1 MAIDKNKIAAPV
13 AITDPYNLLGIYP
26 KNGVWDVADIVALE
40 RPLLQGGRP
49 GRINKWSRHK
59 PVRYPQAAPLSD
71 NFKVEGTSGTGE
83 PIITYIDQWEGSETD
98 KNQGI
103 RYGLKATIPHGTNIV
118 AIHDTSFD
126 YVAYPHP
133 GTDFCR
139 LSDFDGYDHNAKPNL
154 TGSRIDEINA
164 DVPYLFVNINYYDD
178 SVNPTGVPIE
188 SWLALASDKSV
199 GDYYPAILVTDENGG
214 SYARLLTNTS
224 TNTVT
229 TLRVK
234 GTPMGDVWYSSFR
247 VKFFNDGTVSPSP
260 PVGQSDTF
268 PGEDSVGANLKVT
281 LFLIDR
287 KSFEYWTGVSTIIT
301 LADYFPI
308 PTSIAMTAEISS
320 EYVYCKLVG
329 LGGIPGTYQT
339 AAIALRFSFPN
350 GNPPA
355 GSKYEFEIVMKG
367 VDSYKYVFTY
377 QPNLVFQINVTI
389 QELTASL
396 PLPGIHTYTVY
407 ARVRPVDST
416 GQVVDKVMDSLPET
430 EVKVTIL

>member
-71 NFKVEGTSGTGE
+71 NYPQQAGGVT
-83 PIITYIDQWEGSETD
+83 TYIDQWEGSDTD

-154 TGSRIDEINA
+154 TGSKIDEISA
-164 DVPYLFVNINYYDD
+164 DVPYLFVDINYYDT
-178 SVNPTGVPIE
+178 SVNPTGVPVE
-188 SWLALASDKSV
+188 SWLSLASDKSI
-199 GDYYPAILVTDENGG
+199 GDYYPAILVTDGNG
-214 SYARLLTNTS
+214 SSFARLLTNTS

-229 TLRVK
+229 TLRV
-234 GTPMGDVWYSSFR
+234 GNVWYSAFK
-247 VKFFNDGTVSPSP
+247 VKFFSDGTTPP
-260 PVGQSDTF
+260 ILPVGQSDTF

-281 LFLIDR
+281 LFLIDK
-287 KSFEYWTGVSTIIT
+287 KSFEYWTGVDKQIT
-301 LADYFPI
+301 VADYFPI
-308 PTSIAMTAEISS
+308 PTSIAMTAEINSTYTPIKIVDFTFLSS
-320 EYVYCKLVG
+320 YFQVR
-329 LGGIPGTYQT
+329 I
-339 AAIALRFSFPN
+339 SFPN

-355 GSKYEFEIVMKG
+355 GEKYTFRISGSGFLAIYDYEYKGAGILILNIPLGTTHPDLPPGTHTYYLTCSVYGVSSSGEAGVQLDSLSK
-367 VDSYKYVFTY
+367 
-377 QPNLVFQINVTI
+377 NVTFYI
-389 QELTASL
+389 PDS
-396 PLPGIHTYTVY
+396 GII
-407 ARVRPVDST
+407 S
-416 GQVVDKVMDSLPET
+416 
-430 EVKVTIL
+430 

>member
-1 MAIDKNKIAAPV
+1 MAIDKNKIVAPI

-26 KNGVWDVADIVALE
+26 SNGVWDVADIVALE

-71 NFKVEGTSGTGE
+71 NYTQQSGGVT
-83 PIITYIDQWEGSETD
+83 TYVDQWEGSDTD

-139 LSDFDGYDHNAKPNL
+139 LSDFDGYDHNAEPNL
-154 TGSRIDEINA
+154 IGSKIDEISA
-164 DVPYLFVNINYYDD
+164 DVPYLFVDINYYDT
-178 SVNPTGVPIE
+178 SVNPTGVPVE

-199 GDYYPAILVTDENGG
+199 GDYYPAILATDGNG
-214 SYARLLTNTS
+214 SSFARLLTNAS

-229 TLRVK
+229 TLRV
-234 GTPMGDVWYSSFR
+234 GNVWYSAFK
-247 VKFFNDGTVSPSP
+247 VKFFSDGTVSPIL

-268 PGEDSVGANLKVT
+268 PGENSVGANLKVT
-281 LFLIDR
+281 LFLIDK
-287 KSFEYWTGVSTIIT
+287 KSFEYWMGVDKQIT
-301 LADYFPI
+301 VADYFPI
-308 PTSIAMTAEISS
+308 PTSIAMTAEVSS
-320 EYVYCKLVG
+320 EYVYCKLIG
-329 LGGIPGTYQT
+329 LAGLHGTYQT
-339 AAIALRFSFPN
+339 AAIALRFSFPK
-350 GNPPA
+350 GNPSD

-367 VDSYKYVFTY
+367 GGSYKYVFTY
-377 QPNLVFQINVTI
+377 RPNLLFQINVTI
-389 QELTASL
+389 QELTSQR
-396 PLPGIHTYTVY
+396 PIPGTYTYTVY

-416 GQVVDKVMDSLPET
+416 GLVVNKVMDSLPET
-430 EVKVTIL
+430 EVKITIS

>member
-26 KNGVWDVADIVALE
+26 ANGVWDVADIVALE

-59 PVRYPQAAPLSD
+59 PVRYPQAAPLSE
-71 NFKVEGTSGTGE
+71 NYPQQSGGVT
-83 PIITYIDQWEGSETD
+83 TYVDQWEGSETD

-139 LSDFDGYDHNAKPNL
+139 LSDFDDYDHNAEPNL
-154 TGSRIDEINA
+154 TGSKIDEISA
-164 DVPYLFVNINYYDD
+164 DVPYLFVDINYYDT
-178 SVNPTGVPIE
+178 SVNPTGVPVE
-188 SWLALASDKSV
+188 SWLSLASDKSI
-199 GDYYPAILVTDENGG
+199 GDYYPAILATDGNG
-214 SYARLLTNTS
+214 SSFARLLTNTS

-229 TLRVK
+229 TLRV
-234 GTPMGDVWYSSFR
+234 GNVWYSAFK
-247 VKFFNDGTVSPSP
+247 VKFFSDGTTPP
-260 PVGQSDTF
+260 ILPVGQSDTF

-308 PTSIAMTAEISS
+308 PTSIAMTAEVSS
-320 EYVYCKLVG
+320 EYVYCKLVALAG
-329 LGGIPGTYQT
+329 LSGNYQT
-339 AAIALRFSFPN
+339 AGIVLFFSFPN
-350 GNPPA
+350 EDPPA

-367 VDSYKYVFTY
+367 VSSYKYVFTY
-377 QPNLVFQINVTI
+377 KPKDDQIPALTISVTI
-389 QELTASL
+389 QELTLSR
-396 PLPGIHTYTVY
+396 PMPGEHTYTVY

-416 GQVVDKVMDSLPET
+416 GHVVDKIMSSLPET
-430 EVKVTIL
+430 EVKVIIS

>member
-1 MAIDKNKIAAPV
+1 MSIKNNQIVAPV
-13 AITDPYNLLGIYP
+13 VITDPYNLLGIYP

-71 NFKVEGTSGTGE
+71 NYPQQAGGVT
-83 PIITYIDQWEGSETD
+83 TYIDQWEGNETD

-139 LSDFDGYDHNAKPNL
+139 LSDFDGYDHNAEPNL
-154 TGSRIDEINA
+154 TGSRIDEISA
-164 DVPYLFVNINYYDD
+164 DVPYLFVDINYYDT
-178 SVNPTGVPIE
+178 SVNPTGVPVE
-188 SWLALASDKSV
+188 SWLSLASDKGI

-234 GTPMGDVWYSSFR
+234 GTSMGDVWYSSFR

-268 PGEDSVGANLKVT
+268 PGKDSVGASLKVT
-281 LFLIDR
+281 LFLIDK
-287 KSFEYWTGVSTIIT
+287 KSFEYWTGVGTQFI
-301 LADYFPI
+301 LGDYFPI
-308 PTSIAMTAEISS
+308 PTSIAMIAEINSTYTPIKIVDFTFLSS
-320 EYVYCKLVG
+320 YFQVR
-329 LGGIPGTYQT
+329 I
-339 AAIALRFSFPN
+339 SFPN
-350 GNPPA
+350 GNPPVGEKYSFRISGSGFLAIYDYEYKGTGILILNIPLGTIHPDLPPGTHTYYLTCSVYGVSSSGEA
-355 GSKYEFEIVMKG
+355 GVQLDSLSK
-367 VDSYKYVFTY
+367 
-377 QPNLVFQINVTI
+377 NVTFDI
-389 QELTASL
+389 PDS
-396 PLPGIHTYTVY
+396 GII
-407 ARVRPVDST
+407 S
-416 GQVVDKVMDSLPET
+416 
-430 EVKVTIL
+430 